1 MRMSSACRWRRT
13 SPCPGGCRRAAH
25 RRLLGHRIGRSSLIV
40 IGDEMLSTAS
50 ALIMVVFHVV
60 ELQGLGGLP
69 FSAP

>member
-1 MRMSSACRWRRT
+1 
-13 SPCPGGCRRAAH
+13 
-25 RRLLGHRIGRSSLIV
+25 LIV